1 MGEPSLSCSNICLAP
16 WKSILSLEFSL
27 ISPTGISGILLLC
40 SGHIGLFCCVW
51 SPGCLCCVCSPGCL
65 CVETIPT
72 PLLSV
77 SCRTSGSL
85 CCILDCWLLII
96 RRWWREEEREV
107 GPEERQGWKTG
118 CIDLWGPLA
127 AGSSCKVGLLNGEL
141 DVCLATWK
149 YASSNTSSS
158 E

>member
-51 SPGCLCCVCSPGCL
+51 SPDCL
-65 CVETIPT
+65 CVETSLT

-77 SCRTSGSL
+77 SCSL
-85 CCILDCWLLII
+85 CCILDCWLLIT
-96 RRWWREEEREV
+96 RRWWREEGREDD
-107 GPEERQGWKTG
+107 PEERQDWKAG
-118 CIDLWGPLA
+118 CIDFWGSLA
-127 AGSSCKVGLLNGEL
+127 AGSSFKVGLSNGEL